1 MVGYILPQRDVA
13 WHHCFL
19 SNFIYKMLHPCSR
32 ITTSINTQMIVQAPV
47 QETAEASG
55 TPGWHCSCTAHMDIY
70 WTFWHSLCIFGSI
83 SMFFPS
89 RHSCSSGEGTTNS
102 RATDRK
108 LCPRNLDQIFWKRCR
123 VTSFSDHM
131 VWSSDHLAFRRSSRA
146 LNFYHWWVNGHT
158 SEAAVEAQ
166 KDQVVEAKAVWCLF
180 VVGFWPFCLCKL
192 NNW

>member
-70 WTFWHSLCIFGSI
+70 WTFWHSLCIFGWT
-83 SMFFPS
+83 SMLFPS

-108 LCPRNLDQIFWKRCR
+108 LCPRNLDQIFWKCCR
-123 VTSFSDHM
+123 VTALSDHMM
-131 VWSSDHLAFRRSSRA
+131 VWSSDHLAFQRSSTA
-146 LNFYHWWVNGHT
+146 LNFYHWWALTGPISTLKWNHR
-158 SEAAVEAQ
+158 S
-166 KDQVVEAKAVWCLF
+166 
-180 VVGFWPFCLCKL
+180 
-192 NNW
+192 